1 MQKKQKYAK
10 SVDFAIMDQKS
21 INLAFVF
28 LGFGANSQTG
38 LLLQNFQETVGFVK
52 PFFEKTK
59 KKVRNLKPFYDFVNS
74 DTSDSAT

>member
-1 MQKKQKYAK
+1 MQKYAK

-38 LLLQNFQETVGFVK
+38 LLLQNFQETVGLVK
-52 PFFEKTK
+52 TFFEKTK
-59 KKVRNLKPFYDFVNS
+59 KMRNLRTFYGFVNS